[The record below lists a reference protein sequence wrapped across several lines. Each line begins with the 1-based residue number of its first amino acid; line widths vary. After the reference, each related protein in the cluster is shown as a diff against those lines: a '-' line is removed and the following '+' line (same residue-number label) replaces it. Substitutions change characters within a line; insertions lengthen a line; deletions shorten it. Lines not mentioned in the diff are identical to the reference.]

1 MKILMTADTLGGV
14 WTYAQELQR
23 AMPEHEFLIETMEG
37 FKLEWMDDPWDD
49 VDRAGERLLEVERRE
64 SPDFIHLNGYAHAA
78 LPFRAPKLVVG
89 HSDVLS
95 WWRAVKGERAPE
107 SWNTYRRR
115 VEAGLRAADFV
126 VAPSRA
132 MLNALHAN
140 YAFNTPSRVIY
151 NASTR
156 QLTTDAKQHVVFAA
170 GRMWD
175 EAKNLR
181 AVIQAA
187 PRIEAPVKI
196 AGDGGY
202 DAPNVQHLGKLDRNA
217 MQRAFGEAAIYLFP
231 ALYEPFG
238 LSILEAAL
246 ARCALVIG
254 DIPSLREIWR
264 DAAIFVPPRDVDA
277 IASEVNALLA
287 DSDRLDEMR
296 RRAQKR
302 AAMFTPKR
310 MADAYGTL
318 YRELRTANRELGVPA

>member
-1 MKILMTADTLGGV
+1 MKILMTADTIGGV
-14 WTYAQELQR
+14 WTYAMELQR
-23 AMPEHEFLIETMEG
+23 AMPEHAFIVETMEG
-37 FKLEWMDDPWDD
+37 YKLEWMDDPWKD
-49 VDRAGERLLEVERRE
+49 VDRAGEHLLEIERRE
-64 SPDFIHLNGYAHAA
+64 APDFIHLNGYAHAA
-78 LPFRAPKLVVG
+78 LPFRAPKLVVA

-107 SWNTYRRR
+107 SWSTYRDR
-115 VEAGLRAADFV
+115 VQAGLRAADFV

-132 MLNALHAN
+132 MLSALHEN
-140 YAFNTPSRVIY
+140 FAFNTPSRVIY

-156 QLTTDAKQHVVFAA
+156 QLTTDAKKEMVFAA

-175 EAKNLR
+175 EAKNLA
-181 AVIQAA
+181 AVVEAA

-196 AGDGGY
+196 AGDGGH
-202 DAPNVQHLGKLDRNA
+202 DAPPNIEHLGKLDRHA
-217 MQRAFGEAAIYLFP
+217 MQRALGEASIYLFP

-264 DAAIFVPPRDVDA
+264 DAAIFVPPRDIDA
-277 IASEVNALLA
+277 IVREVNALLA
-287 DSDRLDEMR
+287 DSERCSEMG

-302 AAMFTPKR
+302 AATFTPER
-310 MADAYGTL
+310 MANA
-318 YRELRTANRELGVPA
+318 YREIYSAVGVPA